1 MCSCVCDR
9 NIRSLVIIS
18 LKKKSRGRQAK
29 GCCTCSKT
37 QSRFQALVICLPS
50 LADEMSVIMAT
61 YAHVKLFHGEKT
73 KGEVPMGRQIPPLY
87 KDGESFLEVPRNAF
101 LLESMHASGC
111 TEAETFYMVITC
123 VISPLCH
130 IATPELCP
138 MTVPGMFLWPFQN
151 CVTLPPRTVSH
162 GPQRP
167 VSHCYPSTVPHGPP
181 RTVSLYHPRT
191 LSLGHSRCVTSSHWH
206 CRALSQGTP
215 GLCHIATLNLCHVTL
230 SSSKEAGKAGD

>member
-101 LLESMHASGC
+101 LLESMHTLGC
-111 TEAETFYMVITC
+111 TEAETFHTVITC
-123 VISPLCH
+123 VISPLHHYVTSPPQNCVPWPSQECFYGHSRTVSHCHPGLYPMVPRDLCH
-130 IATPELCP
+130 IATQALYLMALPELCHF
-138 MTVPGMFLWPFQN
+138 TTQELCHLATPGVSPHHIGTAGLCHMAPQG
-151 CVTLPPRTVSH
+151 CVTLPP
-162 GPQRP
+162 
-167 VSHCYPSTVPHGPP
+167 
-181 RTVSLYHPRT
+181 
-191 LSLGHSRCVTSSHWH
+191 
-206 CRALSQGTP
+206 
-215 GLCHIATLNLCHVTL
+215 
-230 SSSKEAGKAGD
+230 